1 MARRFLLRNETTF
14 DPTQDGLKF
23 QIIIIVMMMIMI
35 MIIVLLY
42 RRFVI

>member
-1 MARRFLLRNETTF
+1 MLRNGTTIR
-14 DPTQDGLKF
+14 DDLKF
-23 QIIIIVMMMIMI
+23 QIIIIMVMMMIMI

>member
-1 MARRFLLRNETTF
+1 MLRNGTTIR
-14 DPTQDGLKF
+14 DDLKF
-23 QIIIIVMMMIMI
+23 QIIIIMVMMMI